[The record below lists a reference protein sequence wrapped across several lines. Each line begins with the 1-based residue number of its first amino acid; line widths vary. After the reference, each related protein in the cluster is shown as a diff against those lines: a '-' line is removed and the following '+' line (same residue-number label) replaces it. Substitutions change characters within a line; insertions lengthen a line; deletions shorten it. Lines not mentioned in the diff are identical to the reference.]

1 MTATAQRIHTY
12 LAAHPGASIRE
23 LQRGCGLSSTSVV
36 NYHLKALAASG
47 AIVAVGE
54 ARSARRWRVVEH
66 DALRA
71 AVELALART
80 EIVGGYAVIPRV
92 AIEAMRAAL

>member
-1 MTATAQRIHTY
+1 MTPTAQRIHIY

-23 LQRGCGLSSTSVV
+23 MQRGCGLSSTSVV
-36 NYHLKALAASG
+36 ARHLKALAASG
-47 AIVAVGE
+47 AIEVMGE

-66 DALRA
+66 DALRT
-71 AVELALART
+71 AVELALARA
-80 EIVGGYAVIPRV
+80 EIVGGYAVIPRA

>member
-1 MTATAQRIHTY
+1 MTPTAQRIHAY
-12 LAAHPGASIRE
+12 LAAHPGASVRE
-23 LQRGCGLSSTSVV
+23 IQRGCGLSSTSVV
-36 NYHLKALAASG
+36 ARHLKALATSG

-54 ARSARRWRVVEH
+54 ARSARRWRIVEH

-71 AVELALART
+71 TVELALQRV
-80 EIVGGYAVIPRV
+80 EIVGGYAVIPRG

>member
-36 NYHLKALAASG
+36 VHHLKVLAASG

-54 ARSARRWRVVEH
+54 ARNARRWRIVGH

-71 AVELALART
+71 AVELALQRV

-92 AIEAMRAAL
+92 AL

>member
-1 MTATAQRIHTY
+1 MTPTAQRIHTY

-23 LQRGCGLSSTSVV
+23 LQRGRGLSSTSVV
-36 NYHLKALAASG
+36 ARHLKTLAASG
-47 AIVAVGE
+47 ASVAVGE
-54 ARSARRWRVVEH
+54 TRSARRWRVVEH

-71 AVELALART
+71 AVELALQRV
-80 EIVGGYAVIPRV
+80 EIVGSYAVVPRA

>member
-1 MTATAQRIHTY
+1 MTPTAQHIHAY

-47 AIVAVGE
+47 AIVAVGA

-71 AVELALART
+71 AVELALQRV
-80 EIVGGYAVIPRV
+80 EIVGSYAVVPRA

>member
-1 MTATAQRIHTY
+1 MTPTAQRIHAY
-12 LAAHPGASIRE
+12 LAAHPGASVRE
-23 LQRGCGLSSTSVV
+23 IQRGCGLSSTSVV
-36 NYHLKALAASG
+36 ARHLKTLAASG

-54 ARSARRWRVVEH
+54 TRSARRWRVVEH

-71 AVELALART
+71 AVELALQRV